1 MFNNLT
7 WFEMVEYLK
16 RYSNLLNNYSDVYQ
30 DAKKLNKFVNS
41 LIIIEF
47 PEINKFTEEI
57 FKLRYN

>member
-16 RYSNLLNNYSDVYQ
+16 RYSNLWNNYSDVYQ